1 MKINLLCRH
10 LMLAIGL
17 ALSLAAC
24 HDGAD
29 YINAL
34 PKDAAIVVSADL
46 KSMVQKSGLTDGKG
60 KQTVKRITDI
70 IKSGFD
76 GSDKLIEEIVAT
88 PDKSGLKL
96 TDKVY
101 FFMEEKATA
110 AGMLAR
116 VSKQGNLENLF
127 EALAKNGVCNALKE
141 SGGCQYTAVGN
152 VLAAFN
158 DKAFIIVADP
168 NGGRAEDMVHTA
180 QMLLRQKK
188 GEGFAASGD
197 FKKIEESHADIVSFL
212 SADIL
217 PVEYTS
223 LAMMGMT
230 SDIDI
235 AKVKGLAEI
244 SFEKGKVTLDIQNLT
259 TDKTVIELTK
269 KQHNALLGMK
279 GVFLSQYN
287 ANTLC
292 LIGGGIDG
300 KAYFKWLNENPT
312 ISQVLSNSM
321 IPVDFEAILGAM
333 KGDWAIAVNMTNP
346 FSPSYIFTSEVSNST
361 FLSTFEDLKP
371 MLAMTGG
378 QMSLQN
384 EGDKAY
390 RFIARSGAFFGMG
403 SAPVQFFFGVDGNRF
418 YFTNNQEMIDV
429 RPKGLTLA
437 DTEWGKQ
444 AKGKSFFMGLNFG
457 ALNKALGQRANLPI
471 LNSLDYL
478 AGGEQGTDK
487 AHIELA
493 LKDKKHNI
501 LELIAAEVK

>member
-24 HDGAD
+24 NDGAD

-46 KSMVQKSGLTDGKG
+46 KSMAQKSGLTEGKG
-60 KQTVKRITDI
+60 EQTVKRITDI

-188 GEGFAASGD
+188 GEGFAASDD
-197 FKKIEESHADIVSFL
+197 FKKIEESHADIVSFF

-230 SDIDI
+230 SDIDL
-235 AKVKGLAEI
+235 ARVKGLAEI
-244 SFEKGKVTLDIQNLT
+244 SFEKERL
-259 TDKTVIELTK
+259 
-269 KQHNALLGMK
+269 
-279 GVFLSQYN
+279 
-287 ANTLC
+287 
-292 LIGGGIDG
+292 
-300 KAYFKWLNENPT
+300 
-312 ISQVLSNSM
+312 
-321 IPVDFEAILGAM
+321 
-333 KGDWAIAVNMTNP
+333 
-346 FSPSYIFTSEVSNST
+346 
-361 FLSTFEDLKP
+361 LST
-371 MLAMTGG
+371 
-378 QMSLQN
+378 
-384 EGDKAY
+384 Y
-390 RFIARSGAFFGMG
+390 R
-403 SAPVQFFFGVDGNRF
+403 
-418 YFTNNQEMIDV
+418 T
-429 RPKGLTLA
+429 
-437 DTEWGKQ
+437 
-444 AKGKSFFMGLNFG
+444 
-457 ALNKALGQRANLPI
+457 
-471 LNSLDYL
+471 
-478 AGGEQGTDK
+478 
-487 AHIELA
+487 
-493 LKDKKHNI
+493 
-501 LELIAAEVK
+501 